1 MTTGIS
7 YELMASTYSRA
18 IPSSIEAVRAFPFTI
33 LTLEVDFNFAISVSM
48 AYINSGL
55 RSF

>member
-7 YELMASTYSRA
+7 YELMASTYSSA
-18 IPSSIEAVRAFPFTI
+18 IPNSIEAVRAFPFTI
-33 LTLEVDFNFAISVSM
+33 LTLEVDFNFAISASM